1 MTVHGPSEKPFEG
14 ETAADPEQ
22 RIRERAH
29 MLWEGEGRQEG
40 RAEKYW
46 YRAREIIDDE
56 AQSAFPPAQSRGN
69 RD

>member
-1 MTVHGPSEKPFEG
+1 MSVHSPSEKPSEG
-14 ETAADPEQ
+14 ETAADTEQ
-22 RIRERAH
+22 RVRERAY

-40 RAEKYW
+40 RADKYW
-46 YRAREIIDDE
+46 NRAREIIDDE